1 MNHALKRFFAAGRNT
16 GSEHTIFS
24 KAILATVRT
33 FRMRGQVTYLPCRR
47 SRRSASEEVKDQ
59 VHANGSLEMRV
70 CVRTYRLFYVADT
83 EEFIYRIPS
92 ADEREQAEAN
102 LKAHNAQRMTWLE
115 EFTARDVPAPA
126 TTAATTPTTTSTAA
140 TATATTTAA
149 AVPAAID
156 SPGATAAEVKSPVAS
171 TNV

>member
-1 MNHALKRFFAAGRNT
+1 
-16 GSEHTIFS
+16 
-24 KAILATVRT
+24 
-33 FRMRGQVTYLPCRR
+33 
-47 SRRSASEEVKDQ
+47 
-59 VHANGSLEMRV
+59 MRV

-102 LKAHNAQRMTWLE
+102 LKAHNAQRMAWLE
-115 EFTARDVPAPA
+115 KFTARDVPAIATAPA

-149 AVPAAID
+149 AVPADIS